1 MGGGGGAHLL
11 AGDTCLNHANSSPSE
26 AYQESPAP
34 ALLLP
39 LLPGGKFIGMLSLL
53 PVFLVKSRNLFLCRI
68 VSFKNSGHTFEKIH
82 VGWTELVMV
91 GRLLAG
97 NVVSGYKCF
106 LSLLGV
112 NFLYWWF
119 FGGCFF
125 FFLISGR
132 GF

>member
-1 MGGGGGAHLL
+1 MP
-11 AGDTCLNHANSSPSE
+11 TCLQVILVYITQTPVLWK
-26 AYQESPAP
+26 PTRKAP
-34 ALLLP
+34 TLLLP

-91 GRLLAG
+91 GRLLVG

-106 LSLLGV
+106 LSLPGV
-112 NFLYWWF
+112 NFLYWWI
-119 FGGCFF
+119 FGGCCFF
-125 FFLISGR
+125 FCF
-132 GF
+132 